1 MRTKVTKFIWGD
13 IVNIS
18 ISRFNC
24 SEENILNILN
34 LFKYKTVIVEIGDV
48 EKNSTLFQAIKTLST
63 NYITSL
69 YDDLPYTDVVLM
81 INACNLKEL
90 IHYIFVLNC
99 ESFSIEGFG
108 KHINWEQYL
117 YNRINKRQLIKHQII
132 TLNMV
137 AVINESQIDLTLH
150 KDIYDIKQVILKI
163 KEQFCT
169 Y

>member
-63 NYITSL
+63 NYIT
-69 YDDLPYTDVVLM
+69 
-81 INACNLKEL
+81 
-90 IHYIFVLNC
+90 
-99 ESFSIEGFG
+99 
-108 KHINWEQYL
+108 
-117 YNRINKRQLIKHQII
+117 
-132 TLNMV
+132 
-137 AVINESQIDLTLH
+137 
-150 KDIYDIKQVILKI
+150 
-163 KEQFCT
+163 
-169 Y
+169 